1 MLERLLSPLTSR
13 FGWARTAL
21 AVQQRFG
28 AVQGGPLSSYI
39 TLAAFLSLF
48 PLLLVGIAVLG
59 IFAARTDVAGEVIE
73 QLSLTGEAAD
83 LVRETLA
90 TASSSKR
97 SASIVGSVGLLW
109 SGLGLV
115 NTLETAFGAVWQAEG
130 RGLKDR
136 GYAMLWL
143 VGAGVLLA
151 ASVAATAT
159 AGRFLPDALTLL
171 SLVPPL
177 LVIVALGLWTFMALT
192 TRTGVPWKA
201 HLPGAILG
209 AIGFELLKL
218 VGGVYVPR
226 IVGSSSAL
234 YGSLGVVFALLAWLA
249 LFGRLCVYAACLN
262 VVRWEKRHGT
272 VHVDLEVPNV
282 PEEADP
288 VAATRAGR
296 ALPTT

>member
-13 FGWARTAL
+13 YGWARTTL

-28 AVQGGPLSSYI
+28 AIQGGPLASYI

-48 PLLLVGIAVLG
+48 PLLLVAIAVLG
-59 IFAARTDVAGEVIE
+59 LVATERDLAGSVIE
-73 QLSLTGEAAD
+73 QLSLTGKAAEYVVD
-83 LVRETLA
+83 TLDTA
-90 TASSSKR
+90 TKSKQ
-97 SASIVGSVGLLW
+97 SASIIGVVGLLW

-115 NTLETAFGAVWQAEG
+115 TTLETAFGAVWQAEG

-136 GYAMLWL
+136 AYALAWL
-143 VGAGVLLA
+143 VGATLLLV
-151 ASVAATAT
+151 ASVAATAA
-159 AGRFLPDALTLL
+159 AGFLPGPLTWL
-171 SLVPPL
+171 SLLPTLAIGVGL
-177 LVIVALGLWTFMALT
+177 WLWTFVALT
-192 TRTGVPWKA
+192 TRRGLPWRA

-209 AIGFELLKL
+209 AVGFELLKI

-226 IVGSSSAL
+226 LVGSSSAL

-249 LFGRLCVYAACLN
+249 LFGRLSVYAACLN

-282 PEEADP
+282 PAEVDP
-288 VAATRAGR
+288 IAASRAGR
-296 ALPTT
+296 ALPTP

>member
-1 MLERLLSPLTSR
+1 MLERIVSPLTDR
-13 FGWARTAL
+13 FGWARTGL

-28 AVQGGPLSSYI
+28 AVQGGPLASYI

-59 IFAARTDVAGEVIE
+59 VFADRTDVAQTVID
-73 QLSLTGEAAD
+73 QLGLTGDAAT
-83 LVRETLA
+83 LVRDTLS
-90 TASSSKR
+90 TASQSKKA
-97 SASIVGSVGLLW
+97 ASIIGFAGLLW

-136 GYAMLWL
+136 LYALVWL
-143 VGAGVLLA
+143 VGAGILLVASLA
-151 ASVAATAT
+151 ATTAA
-159 AGRFLPDALTLL
+159 GLLPGPLTWL
-171 SLVPPL
+171 SLVPT
-177 LVIVALGLWTFMALT
+177 LVADVALWLWTFTALT
-192 TRTGVPWKA
+192 SRKSIPWRA
-201 HLPGAILG
+201 HVPGAILG
-209 AIGFELLKL
+209 AIGFEFLKI

-226 IVGSSSAL
+226 LVGSGSAL

-262 VVRWEKRHGT
+262 VVRWEDHHGT
-272 VHVDLEVPNV
+272 VRVDIEVPSV
-282 PEEADP
+282 PAEQDP
-288 VAATRAGR
+288 VAASRAGR

>member
-28 AVQGGPLSSYI
+28 AVQGGPLASYI

-59 IFAARTDVAGEVIE
+59 LFAARTDVAGSVID
-73 QLSLTGEAAD
+73 QLSLTGETAD
-83 LVRETLA
+83 LVRETLD

-97 SASIVGSVGLLW
+97 TASIIGTAGLLW

-136 GYAMLWL
+136 GFAMLWL
-143 VGAGVLLA
+143 GGAGVLLG
-151 ASVAATAT
+151 ASVAATAA
-159 AGRFLPDALTLL
+159 AGRFLPDVLTLL
-171 SLVPPL
+171 SLVPTL
-177 LVIVALGLWTFMALT
+177 LVSVALWLWTFMALT
-192 TRTGVPWKA
+192 TRTGLPWKA

-282 PEEADP
+282 PQEADP

>member
-1 MLERLLSPLTSR
+1 MIDRLLSPLTSR
-13 FGWARTAL
+13 YGWARTAL
-21 AVQQRFG
+21 AVQKRFA
-28 AVQGGPLSSYI
+28 AVQGGPLASYI

-59 IFAARTDVAGEVIE
+59 LIASQRDVAGTVID
-73 QLSLTGEAAD
+73 QLSLTGETATF
-83 LVRETLA
+83 VRDTLNK
-90 TASSSKR
+90 ASDSKQ
-97 SASIVGSVGLLW
+97 SASIIGLVGLLW

-136 GYAMLWL
+136 AFALLWL
-143 VGAGVLLA
+143 VGAVVLLG
-151 ASVAATAT
+151 ASTAATAA
-159 AGRFLPDALTLL
+159 AGLLPGPLTWL
-171 SLVPPL
+171 SLVPML
-177 LVIVALGLWTFMALT
+177 LVDAALWLWTFKALT
-192 TRTGVPWKA
+192 TRTGLPWQA

-209 AIGFELLKL
+209 AVGFEVLKV

-226 IVGSSSAL
+226 LVGSSSPL

-249 LFGRLCVYAACLN
+249 LFGRLAVYAACLN
-262 VVRWEKRHGT
+262 VVRWEARNGT
-272 VHVDLEVPNV
+272 VLVDVEVPNV
-282 PEEADP
+282 PAETDP